1 VFGNVL
7 QPAFKSAFHM
17 KNHQIN
23 VFLSVYQF
31 FLYVYVR
38 NIKKITFWCIFNLK
52 IFLKSTMHRITK
64 HALHIPNQNS

>member
-23 VFLSVYQF
+23 VF
-31 FLYVYVR
+31 
-38 NIKKITFWCIFNLK
+38 
-52 IFLKSTMHRITK
+52 
-64 HALHIPNQNS
+64 